1 VAAQEPAQGLLWTV
15 TPLAMTAERQLLAAN
30 NAVTDA
36 YSTALSAA
44 ATLALSAGE
53 LGGPPR

>member
-1 VAAQEPAQGLLWTV
+1 
-15 TPLAMTAERQLLAAN
+15 MTAERQLLAAN